1 MATPGAV
8 AFNFAS
14 GDTHRHAAVEM
25 SPYRLEVNDVI
36 RKRISGYTTNLSRLV
51 VQESGPVLFSL
62 VKESNLC
69 RAGYTVTA
77 GNIFCSLLV

>member
-1 MATPGAV
+1 MA
-8 AFNFAS
+8 FHFAS
-14 GDTHRHAAVEM
+14 GDTHRHAALDM

-36 RKRISGYTTNLSRLV
+36 RKSIIGNTTSLSRLV
-51 VQESGPVLFSL
+51 VQESGPVLLSL

-69 RAGYTVTA
+69 RVGYTVTA